1 MRCAIRSDISGNA
14 SKNNYK
20 SKRIED
26 FLNSSLRTLM
36 EYGRMEG
43 GMYYD
48 GTNVELKKLLLMI
61 V

>member
-1 MRCAIRSDISGNA
+1 MRCARMSDSSGNT

-20 SKRIED
+20 SKWIED
-26 FLNSSLRTLM
+26 FLNSSLRILM

-48 GTNVELKKLLLMI
+48 GTNVELKNYYL
-61 V
+61 

>member
-1 MRCAIRSDISGNA
+1 MSDSSGNT

-20 SKRIED
+20 SKWIED

-48 GTNVELKKLLLMI
+48 GTNVELKNYYL
-61 V
+61 